1 MPTPFSCS
9 TCGAPVT
16 AEPGMEIMPCP
27 YCGVAL
33 TIPPRL
39 RRKKATV
46 MEPTRPEKPKD
57 PFSAAASVRLDKKTT
72 GSQNETEMLTGALR
86 QAQPIARGA
95 AKLYNFWV
103 LAKYFLPGILIAL
116 TVICLV
122 ICIVSLALGIY
133 LGQGL
138 K

>member
-1 MPTPFSCS
+1 
-9 TCGAPVT
+9 
-16 AEPGMEIMPCP
+16 MEIMSCP
-27 YCGVAL
+27 YCSVAL

-39 RRKKATV
+39 RRKKAT
-46 MEPTRPEKPKD
+46 EIKPDQSAAKPKD
-57 PFSAAASVRLDKKTT
+57 PFSAAASVRLDKKTAERN
-72 GSQNETEMLTGALR
+72 QNETEMLAGALR

-122 ICIVSLALGIY
+122 ACIVSLGLGIY